1 MFFDMFLISDGV
13 FDLFTGYEN
22 DGELEKK
29 LMNVLR
35 ENLSWRFFL
44 EIIISFGPQLLLF
57 YINDD

>member
-1 MFFDMFLISDGV
+1 MFLISDGV

-35 ENLSWRFFL
+35 ENLSWRLFL
-44 EIIISFGPQLLLF
+44 EIIISFGPQLLLL